1 MASLQQIL
9 ANRWSFS
16 SIITSTFGVA
26 TVIPTSNRGGN
37 WVLKRWIN
45 ISKVTHLASVR
56 AGISQSPKPIVF
68 LPNHPARDKPFQ
80 ASLLGDGEEFG
91 AALSLS
97 SVKTTG
103 DSGLRNTDCQALSP
117 AGNMWKGSVQVLRT
131 QMCLEANTITQQ
143 YHHWAKPLSWILGTQ
158 LPSRSLQTV
167 TVLQMGKYANVKVR
181 P

>member
-26 TVIPTSNRGGN
+26 TVIPTSNRAGN

-68 LPNHPARDKPFQ
+68 LPSHPARDKPFL
-80 ASLLGDGEEFG
+80 ASSLGDGEEFG

-117 AGNMWKGSVQVLRT
+117 AGNMWKGNVQVLRT
-131 QMCLEANTITQQ
+131 QCVWRQIPSLSNIITEPGPCPG
-143 YHHWAKPLSWILGTQ
+143 YWEHSFPHGAYSLSQSCTWENI
-158 LPSRSLQTV
+158 
-167 TVLQMGKYANVKVR
+167 QM
-181 P
+181 